1 MTEKTKELTY
11 KDILIGKLRRIK
23 GAIGSSQL
31 HDFFPLIGLLIIIA
45 VFAVMTDMR
54 IVEAKSINLILSQVY
69 VLMIASTGVFLVMTI
84 GGLDFSQGSILGIAS
99 IVISYL
105 SFYSIPLALAAG
117 IMAGAAIGAFN
128 GLFHVK
134 CKIPSFIVTICTM
147 YLFRGLCA
155 YITTD
160 APVAAVTS
168 ITGLNLTWLKITLT
182 AAALLL
188 VYAIFS
194 FTKVGICLKAIGAG
208 ETAARFSGIRTNLT
222 KFFIFVAAGGLTGF
236 AAFLNVV
243 KVGSITATAGNQL
256 ETQILI
262 ALVLGGLPISGGAKA
277 RFSNIVIGT
286 LIYCILNNG
295 LVMLGLDT
303 AVQQLIK
310 GAIFLFVVA
319 LTIDKKSLHIIK

>member
-1 MTEKTKELTY
+1 MTEKIKELTY
-11 KDILIGKLRRIK
+11 GNVLMGKLRELK
-23 GAIGSSQL
+23 GALGNSGL
-31 HDFFPLIGLLIIIA
+31 RDFLPLLGLLIIIA

-54 IVEAKSINLILSQVY
+54 IIEAKSVNLILSQVY
-69 VLMIASTGVFLVMTI
+69 VLMITSTGVFLIMTV
-84 GGLDFSQGSILGIAS
+84 GGLDFSQGSILGISS

-117 IMAGAAIGAFN
+117 VLAGASIGAFN
-128 GLFHVK
+128 GLFHVGF
-134 CKIPSFIVTICTM
+134 KIPSFIVTICTM

-155 YITTD
+155 YMTTD

-182 AAALLL
+182 AGVLLF
-188 VYAIFS
+188 VYAIFT
-194 FTKVGICLKAIGAG
+194 FTKLGVCLKAIGAG
-208 ETAARFSGIRTNLT
+208 ETAARFSGVRTNLT
-222 KFFIFVAAGGLTGF
+222 KFLVFVSAGALTGF

-262 ALVLGGLPISGGAKA
+262 ALVLGGIPISGGAKV
-277 RFSNIVIGT
+277 RFSNIVIGA
-286 LIYCILNNG
+286 LVYCILNNG

-310 GAIFLFVVA
+310 GAIFLIVVA